1 MDDNE
6 RVTRLEVEF
15 EYVRRDLDEIKTD
28 MKDLLKVQGEIR
40 QEMGEIRGELAK
52 RPTTAQF
59 WGLIASVAVIAL
71 SVVILIVGGMSYL
84 KG

>member
-15 EYVRRDLDEIKTD
+15 EHVRRDLDEIKTD

-40 QEMGEIRGELAK
+40 SELVK